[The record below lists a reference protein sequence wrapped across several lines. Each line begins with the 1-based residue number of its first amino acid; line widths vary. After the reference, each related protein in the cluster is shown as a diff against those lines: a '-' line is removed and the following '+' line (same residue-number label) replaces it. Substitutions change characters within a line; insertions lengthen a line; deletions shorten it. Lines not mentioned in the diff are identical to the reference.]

1 MPILANLIPDAFF
14 EQTDALLWLY
24 TAGSIVCLVLGA
36 DRAVTG
42 GARLASTLGVSKVI
56 IGATVVSLGTTS
68 PEAFVSVLAAV
79 QGQPDLALGNA
90 VGSIICNTALILG
103 VSLLLARLP
112 LDRFV
117 MNRHG
122 WLKLGAAVLLT
133 AVAGSTAVAY
143 GGIDGAV
150 IPRAVGIVF
159 VGLLAGYMVLS
170 VRWARQHPE
179 ALAAAEPIDETE
191 SRAERRHPGW
201 AIGWNAFLCLAGLG
215 LVAAASQVLIGSVST
230 ICTRHGVP
238 PDILAVI
245 VVAFGTSLPEL
256 VTAIASIVKGHPE
269 VLIGNVIGA
278 DVLNVLFVVGASASA
293 AGPLDVSPF
302 FFYLHFPVMLLAV
315 GLVRV
320 YAWTSG
326 NQFKRWHGL
335 PLLGLFVAY
344 YVVLTLVAKVPLP
357 ALE

>member
-278 DVLNVLFVVGASASA
+278 
-293 AGPLDVSPF
+293 
-302 FFYLHFPVMLLAV
+302 
-315 GLVRV
+315 
-320 YAWTSG
+320 TC
-326 NQFKRWHGL
+326 
-335 PLLGLFVAY
+335 
-344 YVVLTLVAKVPLP
+344 
-357 ALE
+357 